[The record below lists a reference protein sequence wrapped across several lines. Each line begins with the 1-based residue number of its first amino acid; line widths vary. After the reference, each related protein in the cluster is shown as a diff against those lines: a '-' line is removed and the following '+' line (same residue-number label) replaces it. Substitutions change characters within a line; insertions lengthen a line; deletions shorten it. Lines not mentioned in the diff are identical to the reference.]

1 MKENVGRKDQLVR
14 SIVGPALMLLGYH
27 AWGGKHGRPAG
38 LLAMLAGG
46 LISETAVTRTCPLNE
61 VFGVD
66 TRERPLISGPSA
78 RAPEEYTNP
87 KQVYG

>member
-27 AWGGKHGRPAG
+27 AWGGKRGRAAG
-38 LLAMLAGG
+38 LLAMLAGT
-46 LISETAVTRTCPLNE
+46 LISETALTRTCPLNE

-66 TRERPLISGPSA
+66 TRECPLISGPPV